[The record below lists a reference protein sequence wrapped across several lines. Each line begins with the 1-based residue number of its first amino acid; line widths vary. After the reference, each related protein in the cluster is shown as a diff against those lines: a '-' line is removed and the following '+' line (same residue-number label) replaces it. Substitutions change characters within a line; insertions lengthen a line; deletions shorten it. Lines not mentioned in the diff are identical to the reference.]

1 MTAQEQEGRLI
12 RSGDEQL
19 AKPARSQARIVWD
32 NFRRSKLA
40 IVGGSIVLLLYL
52 MAVFAPALAPY
63 DFAQLNPGEAL
74 KAPSSDYWLGTD
86 RQTRDVLSRVLVGS
100 RVSLSVGFVAV
111 AILISIGVLIGALS
125 GFFGGWVDNF
135 FMRFVDIM
143 LAIPQLLLL
152 LLAAALFTP
161 GLWTTMLVIGF
172 TSWPATARIVR
183 GQFLSI
189 KNQDFVLAARAS
201 GAGSWR
207 IMSRHL
213 LPNALAIIIVQ
224 ATLWL
229 SFAILL
235 ESSLSFL
242 GLGVQPPDPTW
253 GGMLADGRRNMR
265 EAWWLT
271 TFPGVAIFITVLAFN
286 LLGDGLRDAFDPR
299 MRRR

>member
-1 MTAQEQEGRLI
+1 MTAAEQPDQSL
-12 RSGDEQL
+12 RSGDQVL
-19 AKPARSQARIVWD
+19 ARPARSQSKIVWD

-40 IVGGSIVLLLYL
+40 IAGGSIVLVLYL
-52 MAVFAPALAPY
+52 LAIFAPYLAPFDY
-63 DFAQLNPGEAL
+63 AQLNPGQAL
-74 KAPSSDYWLGTD
+74 RAPSSEHWLGTD
-86 RQTRDVLSRVLVGS
+86 RQTRDVLSRILVGS
-100 RVSLSVGFVAV
+100 RVSLAVGFVAV
-111 AILISIGVLIGALS
+111 AILMTIGVLFGALA
-125 GFFGGWVDNF
+125 GYFGGWIDNF

-152 LLAAALFTP
+152 LLAVALFRP

-172 TSWPATARIVR
+172 TSWPPTARIVR

-201 GAGSWR
+201 GAGAWR

>member
-1 MTAQEQEGRLI
+1 MSAERTGTFL
-12 RSGDEQL
+12 SGADQRL
-19 AKPARSQARIVWD
+19 AKPARSQTRIVWD
-32 NFRRSKLA
+32 NFRRSPLA
-40 IVGGSIVLLLYL
+40 IVGGVVVLLLYL
-52 MAVFAPALAPY
+52 TAIFAPFLAPHDY
-63 DFAQLNPGEAL
+63 TQLNAGASLQAPGGEYL
-74 KAPSSDYWLGTD
+74 LGTD
-86 RQTRDVLSRVLVGS
+86 RQTRDVLSRILVGS

-111 AILISIGVLIGALS
+111 AILMSIGVTIGALS
-125 GFFGGWVDNF
+125 GYFGGWIDNF

-152 LLAAALFTP
+152 LLAVALFQP

-172 TSWPATARIVR
+172 TSWPPTARIVR
-183 GQFLSI
+183 SQFLSI

-201 GAGSWR
+201 GAGSGR
-207 IMSRHL
+207 IMTRHL

-235 ESSLSFL
+235 ESALSFL
-242 GLGVQPPDPTW
+242 GLGVQEPEPTW
-253 GGMLADGRRNMR
+253 GGMLADGRVNMR

-271 TFPGVAIFITVLAFN
+271 TFPGLAIFITVLAFN

>member
-1 MTAQEQEGRLI
+1 MTAGRTGAFL
-12 RSGDEQL
+12 SGADQRL
-19 AKPARSQARIVWD
+19 AKPARSQTRIVWD

-40 IVGGSIVLLLYL
+40 IVGGAVVLLLYL
-52 MAVFAPALAPY
+52 MAIFAPQLAPHPY
-63 DFAQLNPGEAL
+63 EQLNPGAAL
-74 KAPSSDYWLGTD
+74 QAPGSEYLLGTD
-86 RQTRDVLSRVLVGS
+86 RQTRDVLSRILVGS

-111 AILISIGVLIGALS
+111 AILMTIGVTIGALS
-125 GFFGGWVDNF
+125 GYFGGWIDNF

-152 LLAAALFTP
+152 LLAVALFRP

-172 TSWPATARIVR
+172 TSWPPTARIVR
-183 GQFLSI
+183 SQFLSI

-201 GAGSWR
+201 GAGATR
-207 IMSRHL
+207 IMTRHL

-235 ESSLSFL
+235 ESALSFL
-242 GLGVQPPDPTW
+242 GLGVQPPEPTW

-265 EAWWLT
+265 EAYWLT
-271 TFPGVAIFITVLAFN
+271 TFPGVAIFVTVLAFN